1 MSKPSFSIAIDKCN
15 YVSFKIKLPC
25 KQMIQDM
32 VHGSQD
38 VLNWIKFKSFGPI
51 FYFFSSE
58 LITDLY
64 VFPVTLDV

>member
-1 MSKPSFSIAIDKCN
+1 
-15 YVSFKIKLPC
+15 
-25 KQMIQDM
+25 MIQDM

-38 VLNWIKFKSFGPI
+38 VLNWIKFKSFGPT